1 MAENI
6 GIEVIEPDDEMKN
19 SIVGPS
25 KFQKREWIDSI
36 NVGES
41 APSHLA
47 YISSPPHYDNIKM
60 KYAHFSHAGFGA
72 TIYWIDTEIYLPNK
86 DISKFDLPNNRF
98 AAEHILLEGDSWVD
112 PSRDQGGCKLSI
124 ICGDTWGLL
133 RQPKVKF
140 VKVNTRMSS
149 FLSGLQAILGDLK
162 LRTLQSER
170 VHRWTVIGTGLTVP
184 SPSRLSSQFSQRK
197 ATQLI
202 RDLIYSYDVVFV
214 VSAGIN
220 QGSTTIVSNWPAS
233 IAEDVQMPIIV
244 AGAIE
249 TDTHA
254 VPSYSPKSPF
264 VSVHAP
270 DLGWCKYGI
279 DTGSVSGTSVAS
291 AIVTALAADFL
302 TRPYLRQSLFIDDPS
317 QSPFAG
323 TSLALLPV
331 SAKIRNH
338 MKKISYDRLS
348 RVSSEL
354 KAVWNGLNPE
364 NLNEYI

>member
-1 MAENI
+1 MAEKI
-6 GIEVIEPDDEMKN
+6 GIESIVPDDEMKN
-19 SIVGPS
+19 SIAGPS
-25 KFQKREWIDSI
+25 KLQKREWINSI
-36 NVGES
+36 NVDES
-41 APSHLA
+41 VPSHLA
-47 YISSPPHYDNIKM
+47 YISTPPHYDNIKM
-60 KYAHFSHAGFGA
+60 KYAHFDHAGFGA
-72 TIYWIDTEIYLPNK
+72 TIYWIDTEIYLPND
-86 DISKFDLPNNRF
+86 DISDFDLPNNRL
-98 AAEHILLEGDSWVD
+98 AAEHIPLEGDSWTD
-112 PSRDQGGCKLSI
+112 PSRDHGGCKLSI
-124 ICGDTWGLL
+124 ICGDALGVL

-162 LRTLQSER
+162 LRTLQNER

-184 SPSRLSSQFSQRK
+184 SPSKLSSQFSQRK

-202 RDLIYSYDVVFV
+202 KDLIYSYNVVFV

-233 IAEDVQMPIIV
+233 IAQDVQMPIIV

-249 TDTHA
+249 TDTNSI
-254 VPSYSPKSPF
+254 PSYSPKNPH

-270 DLGWCKYGI
+270 ALSWCKYGI
-279 DTGSVSGTSVAS
+279 DIGSVVGTSVAS

-302 TRPYLRQSLFIDDPS
+302 TRPYLRQNLFIDDPS

-338 MKKISYDRLS
+338 MMRISYDRLS
-348 RVSSEL
+348 RISSEL

-364 NLNEYI
+364 NLNEFM